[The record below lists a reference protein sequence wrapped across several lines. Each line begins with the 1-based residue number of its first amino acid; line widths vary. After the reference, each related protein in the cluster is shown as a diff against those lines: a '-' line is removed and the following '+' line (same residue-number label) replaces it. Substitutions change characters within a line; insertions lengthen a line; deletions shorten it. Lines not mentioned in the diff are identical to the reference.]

1 MSMLRRKLRRDLR
14 HLGGQALAVA
24 AMALCGAALFGTLR
38 SMKGWLEASQAAYY
52 AEERFADVFAPAV
65 RVPFPVLAAAA
76 RRPGVAEVRGR
87 IVTDALL
94 DLPGRT
100 EPVTA
105 RLVSVPDRPGRM
117 LNGVRL
123 QRGRWI
129 APGARGEAM
138 VSDAFARAN
147 GIRPGDSVAVV
158 LGGRWERL
166 AVVATA
172 ISPEFLY
179 EIRGAG
185 DVFPDS
191 RRFGVVWVDRRTVE
205 GPAGLDG
212 AVNDV
217 VVRLARGARER
228 GVIAGLDTLLAPY
241 GGAGAYGRED
251 HVSHRFVTDE
261 IAETRVTSVL
271 IPGVFL
277 LVTAFLLHIVLG
289 RVIAIQREQVAML
302 KAFGIGDLRLTGHYL
317 ALALIPVAAGA
328 LAGTALGAD
337 LAGRLAGV
345 YARFF
350 QFPSTAFIP
359 DPAVLGI
366 GIGVTLGAAAL
377 GVLGTL
383 VRVVRLPP
391 AEAMRPEPPPR
402 FRVGA
407 LERMGMAARLS
418 LPLRMVLR
426 TLGRRPVRS
435 GLAAFA
441 SALAV
446 GLMVAGWYI
455 FDAIDVMAETQ
466 FDVIQREDVVVLFT
480 TLEGPDAVR
489 ALGREPGVVRAE
501 PSRAVP
507 VRLRHGVREERTALR
522 GLGAGAELRRP
533 IDRRLR
539 PVPLPPTGI
548 LLSRTLAERLGV
560 APGGTVTVEVLEGR
574 RGVRE
579 VVVGALVDEPIGLGA
594 YVELAQLARLLGEGP
609 AVTGGFLAVD
619 EGAMPALEARLKRL
633 PAVEGAVSRASAVAG
648 FERTIAESFRISLS
662 VIVLFALVI
671 AIGVVYN
678 GIRVALSERGRELAS
693 LRVLGFTVGEVR
705 RLLLEEQA
713 ILTLLAVPIGWL
725 VGLGLAALITARVQ
739 SDLFRMPLVVL
750 PRTYLLAAVVVIT
763 AAAASG
769 LLVARRLGRMDLVA
783 VLKARE

>member
-1 MSMLRRKLRRDLR
+1 MLRRKLRRDLR

-24 AMALCGAALFGTLR
+24 AMALCGAALFTTLR
-38 SMKGWLEASQAAYY
+38 SMRDWLIASQASYY
-52 AEERFADVFAPAV
+52 AEDRFADLFAPAV
-65 RVPFPVLAAAA
+65 RVPLPVLGAAA
-76 RRPGVAEVRGR
+76 RLPGVEEVRGR

-94 DLPGRT
+94 DLPDRT

-123 QRGRWI
+123 RRGRWI
-129 APGARGEAM
+129 APGARNEAI
-138 VSDAFARAN
+138 VSEAFARAN
-147 GIRPGDSVAVV
+147 GIVPGDTLAVV

-166 AVVATA
+166 PVVGTA

-185 DVFPDS
+185 DVFPDN
-191 RRFGVVWVDRRTVE
+191 RRFGVLWVDRRTVE
-205 GPAGLDG
+205 GPADLEG

-228 GVIAGLDTLLAPY
+228 DVIAVLDALLAPY
-241 GGAGAYGRED
+241 GGVGAYGRED

-261 IAETRVTSVL
+261 ITETRVTSVL
-271 IPGVFL
+271 LPGVFL
-277 LVTAFLLHIVLG
+277 AVTAFLLHVVLG
-289 RVIAIQREQVAML
+289 RIVATQREQVAML
-302 KAFGIGDLRLTGHYL
+302 KAFGVGDLRLAGHFL
-317 ALALIPVAAGA
+317 ALALVPVTAGA
-328 LAGTALGAD
+328 LVGVVLGVD

-345 YARFF
+345 YGRFF
-350 QFPSTAFIP
+350 QFPASGFTP
-359 DPAVLGI
+359 DPRVLATAVA
-366 GIGVTLGAAAL
+366 VTTGAGAL

-383 VRVVRLPP
+383 ARVLRLPP

-402 FRVGA
+402 FRIGA
-407 LERMGMAARLS
+407 LEHLGLAVQLS

-426 TLGRRPVRS
+426 QLGRRPVRS

-446 GLMVAGWYI
+446 GLVVAGWYM

-466 FDVIQREDVVVLFT
+466 FDVIQREDVAVFFT
-480 TLEGPDAVR
+480 TLEGPAAVR
-489 ALGREPGVVRAE
+489 ALGRAPGVARAE
-501 PSRAVP
+501 PFRFTP
-507 VRLRHGVREERTALR
+507 VRLRHGAREERTALT

-539 PVPLPPTGI
+539 PVPLPPEGL
-548 LLSRTLAERLGV
+548 LLSRALAQRLAV
-560 APGGTVTVEVLEGR
+560 IPGGTVTVEVLEGR
-574 RGVRE
+574 RATRE
-579 VVVGALVDEPIGLGA
+579 VVVSAVVDEPLGLGA
-594 YVELAQLARLLGEGP
+594 YVELGTLARLLGEGP
-609 AVTGGFLAVD
+609 AVTGSFLAVD
-619 EGAMPALEARLKRL
+619 EGGLPALEARLKRL
-633 PAVEGAVSRASAVAG
+633 PAVEGAVSRRAAVAG
-648 FERTIAESFRISLS
+648 FERTIAESFRISLT
-662 VIVLFALVI
+662 VLVLFAVVI
-671 AIGVVYN
+671 AVGVVYN

-693 LRVLGFTVGEVR
+693 LRVLGFTLGEVR
-705 RLLLEEQA
+705 RLLLEEQG

-725 VGLGLAALITARVQ
+725 VGFGLSALITARVQ

-750 PRTYLLAAVVVIT
+750 PRTYLLSALMVLA

-769 LLVARRLGRMDLVA
+769 VLVARRLGRLDLVE